1 MLLGVIPGP
10 KEPELLVN
18 SFLQPI
24 VDQLK
29 QLWNGLTMCTSS
41 GIPAIVY
48 SACSPSLC
56 RL

>member
-48 SACSPSLC
+48 I
-56 RL
+56 